1 VQETLKDALDILF
14 QRRRR
19 TDPASELSCPSKK
32 LQMLPSSITAAADH
46 AVERNHEADDSLQ
59 GSSLFVFGSNNRLRR
74 LFAAIIWHPRFEQVI
89 IVLICLSS
97 ITLALDS
104 PRRDPDG
111 AFKTVLVRYHALR

>member
-1 VQETLKDALDILF
+1 VQETLKDALDVLF

-19 TDPASELSCPSKK
+19 TDPASELSSHSKK
-32 LQMLPSSITAAADH
+32 LPSSITAAADH
-46 AVERNHEADDSLQ
+46 AVEGNHEADDGLQ
-59 GSSLFVFGSNNRLRR
+59 GRSLFVFGSKNRLRR

-104 PRRDPDG
+104 PRRDPNG
-111 AFKTVLVRYHALR
+111 AFKTVLVCYHALR